1 MSSLGLPQSWNNES
15 DSSLALSIVSRLSKS
30 CVPAAEAGGV
40 SWKLCLMPP
49 NHRHP
54 IPVKQELIQTFKK
67 RTEPTL
73 ISLPWPCLALTSP
86 IWPLMW
92 RNCKSTWLCVMLAA
106 AAAVKR
112 VLILTFFVAPPPNPP
127 PRSATRYRH
136 YLRGQN
142 LRIVFQGVAQFSN
155 GLLGCCTIIFQDV
168 AKLSDCL
175 PRFCTIFKLSSKM
188 LQKFQIVFQDV
199 GQLSSKILH
208 KTSMVWKSWSSSVLY
223 QCTDKHLHEHDHNQH
238 WTLVPPMC
246 HKVTSGR
253 AASMQ
258 VRSSLRT
265 TGRNSH
271 KSTKLKQLNRNQQTS
286 ISEEKKIQPHLKYL

>member
-1 MSSLGLPQSWNNES
+1 MSSLGLPQSWYNES

-49 NHRHP
+49 NYRHP
-54 IPVKQELIQTFKK
+54 SPVKQELIQTFKK
-67 RTEPTL
+67 KRTKPTP
-73 ISLPWPCLALTSP
+73 ISSPWPCLALTSP

-92 RNCKSTWLCVMLAA
+92 RNCKFTWLCVMLAA

-142 LRIVFQGVAQFSN
+142 LQIVFQGVAQFSN

-168 AKLSDCL
+168 AKFSDCL
-175 PRFCTIFKLSSKM
+175 PRFCTIFRLSSKM
-188 LQKFQIVFQDV
+188 LDNYLPRFFTKLPWSGNHDPPACCIDALTNIFMSMITISIELWFLQCVTKSPVVGLFQCKWEVHWE
-199 GQLSSKILH
+199 QLGGTH
-208 KTSMVWKSWSSSVLY
+208 TNQPSSS
-223 QCTDKHLHEHDHNQH
+223 N
-238 WTLVPPMC
+238 
-246 HKVTSGR
+246 
-253 AASMQ
+253 
-258 VRSSLRT
+258 
-265 TGRNSH
+265 
-271 KSTKLKQLNRNQQTS
+271 
-286 ISEEKKIQPHLKYL
+286 